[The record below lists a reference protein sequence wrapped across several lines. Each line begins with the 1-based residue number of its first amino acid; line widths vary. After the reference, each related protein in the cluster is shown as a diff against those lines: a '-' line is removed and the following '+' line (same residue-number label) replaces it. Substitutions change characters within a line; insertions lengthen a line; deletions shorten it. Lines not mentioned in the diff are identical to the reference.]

1 MKYEAVIFDMDGVIF
16 DSERIVLDNWIELG
30 KIYQLDHIEEV
41 YRRCIGT
48 NVTKTKEILL
58 EYYGEDFPYE
68 EYKLETSKMFW
79 SKCAGGIVPVKP
91 GVFELLQYLK
101 EKGYLIGLASS
112 TRVGAVTKELEA
124 VNLLSYFQELI
135 CGDMIKRSKPEPD
148 IYLAACESLGVK
160 PANAIAI
167 EDSYNG
173 IRSAHRA
180 GMHTVMVP
188 DLILPDDEMKQTA
201 DHIFDSLHEVKKW
214 LDRG

>member
-1 MKYEAVIFDMDGVIF
+1 MRYKAVIFDMDGVIF

-30 KIYQLDHIEEV
+30 KKYGLDHIEEV

-58 EYYGEDFPYE
+58 GHYGLDFPYE
-68 EYKLETSKMFW
+68 KYKQETSSMFW
-79 SKCAGGIVPVKP
+79 SKCKDGIVPLKA
-91 GVFELLQYLK
+91 GIKELLDYLK
-101 EKGYLIGLASS
+101 ANHYLIGLASS
-112 TRVGAVTKELEA
+112 TRLGAVTKELEA
-124 VNLLSYFQELI
+124 AELLPYFQKLI

-148 IYLAACESLGVK
+148 IYLTACDGLGIRPGEAV
-160 PANAIAI
+160 AI

-188 DLILPDDEMKQTA
+188 DLIEPDEEMRQTA
-201 DHIFDSLHEVKKW
+201 DHIFKDLYEVKNW
-214 LDRG
+214 LEA